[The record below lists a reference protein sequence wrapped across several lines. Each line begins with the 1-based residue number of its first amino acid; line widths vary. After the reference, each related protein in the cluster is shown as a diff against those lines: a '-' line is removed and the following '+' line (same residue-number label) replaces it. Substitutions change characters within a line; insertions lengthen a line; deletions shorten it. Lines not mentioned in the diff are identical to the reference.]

1 MRPIDYKPVKIIEI
15 ANDITAAAGVR
26 LLIRREDANHPK
38 VSGNKW
44 WKLRYNLISA
54 TQLNKKTLL
63 TFGGAY
69 SNMIYATAAAAT
81 EAGFDSIGII
91 RGEERVPLNHT
102 LAFAKAAG
110 MKLHFVSRDEYRKKK
125 EPEFIASLKEKFGD
139 FYLLPEGGTNDLA
152 MKGCIDLGT
161 KIAQDSD
168 FDYLCLPVGTGG
180 TITGII
186 SSLGGAKKIVGFSS
200 LKGGSFL
207 TGEIQSLL
215 HRCALPDPG
224 NWSVETRFAF
234 GGYGKT
240 SPALDHF
247 ISEQKQMNGLP
258 LDRVYTAKMVWGIFQ
273 MIGEGYF
280 ERGATVLAL
289 HTGGL
294 QDNG

>member
-26 LLIRREDANHPK
+26 LLIRREDGNHPK

-69 SNMIYATAAAAT
+69 SNMIYATAAAAA

-152 MKGCIDLGT
+152 VKGCIDLGT
-161 KIAQDSD
+161 KIAQETD

-200 LKGGSFL
+200 LRAGSFL

-215 HRCALPDPG
+215 HQCALPDPG
-224 NWSVETRFAF
+224 NWSVETRFDF

-240 SPALDHF
+240 SAALDHF
-247 ISEQKQMNGLP
+247 IAEQKLLNGLP

-280 ERGATVLAL
+280 KRGSTVLVL

-294 QDNG
+294 QGNE